1 VFKSK
6 TTQINR
12 HSVDKTGD
20 PTESNI
26 GPSSRIVLKAYAT
39 ISHVI
44 EKRKSTC
51 KTSRSYQKASAL
63 CNVFVIENTVHNRN
77 KASVRIAKIQIRGT
91 KESGSSG
98 TFNIHRSTIPP
109 YIGHHKGDL
118 EHQDPNIALLQVE
131 LHQDRLVAHS
141 IHTQKKSFQ
150 KHSNTLA
157 TAICTKS
164 RRALS

>member
-6 TTQINR
+6 TIQINR
-12 HSVDKTGD
+12 HSVDQTID

-77 KASVRIAKIQIRGT
+77 KASVRIA
-91 KESGSSG
+91 SGSSG

-141 IHTQKKSFQ
+141 IHTKKKYFQ
-150 KHSNTLA
+150 KHSNILV

-164 RRALS
+164 RRTLS